1 MLQLFLT
8 RNWRKPNY
16 TIGRIFVNGEFLCN
30 SMEPIDRH
38 LYQGQPIAE
47 IAKIKVK
54 KLTAIPTGTYRL
66 QIIYSPKFKRELI
79 EVVDVPGFTGI
90 RIHALNTADQSE
102 GCIGPGLNTEKGRV
116 TESRK
121 YEKILTDMVKET
133 IAKGELAYITII

>member
-1 MLQLFLT
+1 MLQVFLT

-47 IAKIKVK
+47 IAKNKVK

-66 QIIYSPKFKRELI
+66 QIIYSPKFKRDLI
-79 EVVDVPGFTGI
+79 EIMDVPGFSSI
-90 RIHALNTADQSE
+90 RIHAGN
-102 GCIGPGLNTEKGRV
+102 RV
-116 TESRK
+116 TDTEACVLPGINDFVGMVTNSRK
-121 YEKILTDMVKET
+121 YEDMLTAMVKET